1 MGAQVRTPGVFQ
13 EALEFHP
20 EAGSELGEVPL
31 EAERRLLNIH
41 LATAAW
47 VEAVPEEPL
56 VKPMVQLAE
65 TQPLEANPTL
75 LTEI

>member
-1 MGAQVRTPGVFQ
+1 MFR

-20 EAGSELGEVPL
+20 EAGSELGEVPI
-31 EAERRLLNIH
+31 EIKRHMLNIH
-41 LATAAW
+41 LAMAAW

-65 TQPLEANPTL
+65 TQPLEANPTFL
-75 LTEI
+75 ADI